1 MTERKTHLDGVAVL
15 TLLMCCALWGLNHSV
30 TKLTLDH
37 LPPLLQAGLRSLGA
51 ALLVALWARWRGHSL
66 SMRNGTLTGGLLA
79 GTTFALEFACIF
91 IGLQY
96 TQASRMIVFIYLA
109 PFVVALGMPL
119 VARSERTTPLQLLGL
134 GVAFGGVAWAFAE
147 GLTGPGRPGQEQR
160 WIGDALG
167 LLAALLWGANTL
179 TIRASRLAS
188 ASPVQTLY
196 YQLAISGPLLVAAS
210 LLAGEVWPAPA
221 QLGLRPWL
229 LMGFQTVLVTFASY
243 LLWFWLLRRYPAT
256 RVTAFTLLTPLFGL
270 LAGVLLLGEPLTL
283 RLGVACAAVVVGIA
297 LVNRPPRR
305 VELAAAAPPGLSPAR
320 STPGPGRT

>member
-1 MTERKTHLDGVAVL
+1 MTDRKTHLDGVAVI
-15 TLLMCCALWGLNHSV
+15 TLVTCCALWGLNHSI
-30 TKLTLDH
+30 TKLTLEH

-91 IGLQY
+91 VGLQF

-119 VARSERTTPLQLLGL
+119 VARSERPTALQLLGL
-134 GVAFGGVAWAFAE
+134 GVAFSGVAWAFAE
-147 GLTGPGRPGQEQR
+147 GLTDSAGPGQAQR

-179 TIRASRLAS
+179 TIRASRLAT
-188 ASPVQTLY
+188 ASPVQTLF
-196 YQLAISGPLLVAAS
+196 YQLAVSGPLLVAAS
-210 LLAGEVWPAPA
+210 LLEGEVWPAPGR
-221 QLGLRPWL
+221 LGLKPWL
-229 LMGFQTVLVTFASY
+229 LMGFQTVVVTFASY
-243 LLWFWLLRRYPAT
+243 LVWFWLLRRYPAM
-256 RVTAFTLLTPLFGL
+256 RVSAFTLLTPLFGL

-283 RLGVACAAVVVGIA
+283 RLGVACAAVVLGIA

-305 VELAAAAPPGLSPAR
+305 ADVAAAAALSPAR
-320 STPGPGRT
+320 SPSGPGRT